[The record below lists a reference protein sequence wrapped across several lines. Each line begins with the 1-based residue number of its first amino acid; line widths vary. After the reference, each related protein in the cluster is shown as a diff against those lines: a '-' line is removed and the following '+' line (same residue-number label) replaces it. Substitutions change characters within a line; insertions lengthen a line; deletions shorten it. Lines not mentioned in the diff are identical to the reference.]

1 MCAAYDRPKV
11 RVDRM
16 IEGVEV
22 MRRAFADGPF
32 DFAGAHYTISVVR
45 FYAAVSFDEDGQF
58 LLVDYLSDLF
68 DLRSDIWDE
77 RLAAETDS

>member
-1 MCAAYDRPKV
+1 LNRLSVIGRPKNA
-11 RVDRM
+11 RSLNDN
-16 IEGVEV
+16 
-22 MRRAFADGPF
+22 FCS
-32 DFAGAHYTISVVR
+32 GAQYTINVVR

-77 RLAAETDS
+77 RLAAETRENG